1 MPAGRPPIYETPEEM
16 QRIIDLYF
24 IACKLNHLEQMDVDI
39 EGKKKDYSDDEILTI
54 DYIDDAAPTV
64 SGLAY
69 TLGMTTE
76 TLRTYGNDDQ
86 FSATVKKA
94 KQRIE
99 MFLEGR
105 LYGQAVTGSIFNLKN
120 NFGWKD
126 KSEQELSGPNGGPI
140 ETSTNINFIP
150 VGNKD

>member
-1 MPAGRPPIYETPEEM
+1 MPAGRPPKYETKEEM

-24 IACKLNHLEQMDVDI
+24 IACKLNHLEQIDVDI
-39 EGKKKDYSDDEILTI
+39 EDKKKTYSDDEISII
-54 DYIDDAAPTV
+54 DYIDDVAPTV

-69 TLGMTTE
+69 ALGMSTE
-76 TLRTYGNDDQ
+76 ALRNYQDKDE
-86 FSATVKKA
+86 FLATVKKG

-126 KSEQELSGPNGGPI
+126 KSEQELSGPGGGPI
-140 ETSTNINFIP
+140 ETTTNINFIP
-150 VGNKD
+150 VGKNK